1 MSYTQ
6 WTMTLRSKVQT
17 SWNLHRLLPPN
28 MDFFVLL
35 SSLAGIYGSVSQVN
49 YAAGNTFKDALARHR
64 TTNGEK
70 AVAFNLG
77 WMKTVGI
84 IAENADNEKIRAQS
98 ADMAQVELEE
108 LLGLLDIYCN
118 PALPVLDPEDSQ
130 VLVGVVTSGHCI
142 AQGIEPPDFM
152 YHPLFSGF
160 SKIDDTRSF
169 ARDGELVDTSTVF
182 REKVT
187 REDRIGVVVQ
197 ALATKLARALS
208 MSPDDM
214 DPTKALFEYGVD
226 SLVTVELRNWISKEF
241 AADIAVFDIM
251 GGSTIVT
258 IGELTAMKTQLVEK

>member
-1 MSYTQ
+1 
-6 WTMTLRSKVQT
+6 MTLRSKVQT

-49 YAAGNTFKDALARHR
+49 YAAGNTFKDALARHC

-84 IAENADNEKIRAQS
+84 IAENADYEKIRAQS

-130 VLVGVVTSGHCI
+130 VLVGVVTPGHCI

-152 YHPLFSGF
+152 HHPLFSGF
-160 SKIDDTRSF
+160 SKIDDTGSF
-169 ARDGELVDTSTVF
+169 ARDGELVDTSTLF

-197 ALATKLARALS
+197 ALATMLARALS

-226 SLVTVELRNWISKEF
+226 SLVAVELRNWISKEF

-258 IGELTAMKTQLVEK
+258 IGELTAMKTQIVEK